1 MNKLLLLTL
10 AIVMS
15 SVFAG
20 EHRRMK
26 SKGCHCLTNGL
37 ATDENECEGLGN
49 NVEQCESKPQCHWG
63 PEQNKRCMAERN
75 NFQEKQQ
82 ECHCLTT
89 DSETNELECEG
100 QLFTAK
106 TCESKEQ
113 CHWGPT
119 QNKKCLNERNPVDKR
134 RMMGAPSVDQ
144 MLGCLGFGACSAAL
158 ASSCVVAGTFTA
170 EAGCVA
176 AGGVLSVIG
185 CGGAIKDCVNST
197 RRLNEPK
204 PVVKRRMVTVAQ
216 NQRRMVTVSQVTSCL
231 GLGAC
236 ATVLGSMCAEGPLTA
251 GMSCLV
257 ADDLLALAGCGDAI
271 TSCIRGN
278 VRRLVEPKPVVKR
291 RMDIN
296 FGQLTGCGIS
306 AGCAA
311 ALGTSCYALGVVTLG
326 EGCLAAGGLL
336 SGLGCVDAVKSCV
349 HTLRR
354 RLSISD
360 M

>member
-119 QNKKCLNERNPVDKR
+119 QNKKCLNERKHVDNR
-134 RMMGAPSVDQ
+134 RMMAAPSVDQ

-197 RRLNEPK
+197 RRLN
-204 PVVKRRMVTVAQ
+204 
-216 NQRRMVTVSQVTSCL
+216 
-231 GLGAC
+231 
-236 ATVLGSMCAEGPLTA
+236 
-251 GMSCLV
+251 
-257 ADDLLALAGCGDAI
+257 
-271 TSCIRGN
+271 
-278 VRRLVEPKPVVKR
+278 EPKPVVKR